1 MRKMS
6 LYALMLCGIIFFGA
20 CGKDGEA
27 GPAGAKGDTGAT
39 GPAGTPGK
47 DATSGILYSD
57 WLDVT
62 FTAVK
67 EETDDNGNGVLDTIF
82 FGAQIEAAKI
92 TDEILST
99 GDVRVFIN
107 TYSDA
112 EKDIAP
118 LPYVS
123 PVTGATIS
131 PSFSTGLITLLANGP
146 FNTFTDGTAKYQQYR
161 YVIIPGGAEARKAAG
176 IDWNDYKQVKAY
188 LHLKD

>member
-6 LYALMLCGIIFFGA
+6 LYALMLCGVIFFGA
-20 CGKDGEA
+20 CGKDGET

-47 DATSGILYSD
+47 DATSGILYSE

-67 EETDDNGNGVLDTIF
+67 ETEDGNGNGVLDTVF
-82 FGAQIEAAKI
+82 FGAEIDAPKI
-92 TDEILST
+92 TEEILST

-107 TYSDA
+107 TYSDT
-112 EKDIAP
+112 EKDVAP
-118 LPYVS
+118 LPFVS
-123 PVTGATIS
+123 PISGATIS
-131 PSFSTGLITLLANGP
+131 PSFSVGLITLIANGA
-146 FNTFTDGTAKYQQYR
+146 FNTVTDSGLKYQQYR
-161 YVIIPGGAEARKAAG
+161 YVIIPGGAAARQAAG